1 MQAVL
6 LSILGRNA
14 DPVSWPN
21 FENCRNQVRPNA
33 RRESAPT
40 IHESQCMEFLVC
52 DQPLKRL

>member
-21 FENCRNQVRPNA
+21 FENCSNQVRRTA
-33 RRESAPT
+33 GGESAPT
-40 IHESQCMEFLVC
+40 IHESQCMVFQVC